1 MIPFSQRI
9 IDGTLS
15 TAGPVCSP
23 SESKTILKSAFKK
36 GKPLRFHLGQL
47 GGNISTKR
55 DTTNPMAD
63 KGINEEITPS
73 RGTLPRKKDN
83 VMSRAQIV
91 RSIDAPAEEVWKTLC
106 EFNRVE
112 KFLPEVAAC
121 TVYGSGIGARRVC
134 ILQDGSKVFE
144 RLVTLDEKERML
156 RYSVTQSLL
165 PFESYLG
172 TITVRDLG
180 NRKCQIDWSSTFDPI
195 GMPEAQVISMIEFLY
210 SESIEGL
217 EKLHGVDTS
226 R

>member
-1 MIPFSQRI
+1 M
-9 IDGTLS
+9 
-15 TAGPVCSP
+15 
-23 SESKTILKSAFKK
+23 
-36 GKPLRFHLGQL
+36 RFHLGQL

-55 DTTNPMAD
+55 GTTNPMAD
-63 KGINEEITPS
+63 KGINKESTPS

-195 GMPEAQVISMIEFLY
+195 GMSEAQVISMIEFLY

-226 R
+226 SPS